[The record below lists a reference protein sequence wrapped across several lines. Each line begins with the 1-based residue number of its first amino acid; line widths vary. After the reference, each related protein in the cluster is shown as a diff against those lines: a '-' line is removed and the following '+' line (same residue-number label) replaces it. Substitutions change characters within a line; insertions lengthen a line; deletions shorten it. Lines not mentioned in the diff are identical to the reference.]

1 MCSSERKFTVIV
13 FFEAESRAEPACSFS
28 ACFVAGTIWTLR
40 MMAVSL
46 TLLAVCAT
54 DLDFAYSIAAAVGRY
69 DAIRSCRHERVR
81 FAYEKPS
88 VLYFEIVVLRRHHAF
103 VRFASFSFVIASPC
117 CCSSFEFFK
126 FGIANG
132 CDERF
137 RRCCGVGAA
146 DRFKFGRGHT
156 PQRILNHRLDR
167 HWSLVVSSTRSH
179 CKVDTVS
186 SIFEL
191 SASSSP

>member
-54 DLDFAYSIAAAVGRY
+54 DLDFAYSIAAAVARY

-103 VRFASFSFVIASPC
+103 VRFSSFSFVIASPC

-156 PQRILNHRLDR
+156 ATTHSEPQTGP
-167 HWSLVVSSTRSH
+167 SLVSRCSTRSH